1 LKTNLIDIGIETA
14 GSPRGKPVIFVHGWG
29 GCRHVW
35 KGTLDR
41 CPESYHFISLDL
53 PGTGGS
59 APLASCTIPALA
71 RWVLDTADRLGL
83 SQFALAG
90 HSMGGNVA
98 ASAAQQGSDRITQ
111 LVLVD
116 AALYP
121 DRVGRAKLCTAP
133 VSGHAALALARAGSA
148 ALGLMGAVLPDNHR
162 GGFWRPYFRRNQ
174 YVVMENSHQ
183 QMHAQLRAL
192 VAHPFDMRRLP
203 PDLPVLIMHGE
214 KDQVIPFALARE
226 MLASRPKNT
235 RLISY
240 PKAMHC
246 PMDMH
251 PDRFISDLLAYLDMG

>member
-1 LKTNLIDIGIETA
+1 MSLSGIGIETA
-14 GSPRGKPVIFVHGWG
+14 GSPDGKPVIFVHGWG
-29 GCRHVW
+29 GCRHIW

-41 CPESYHFISLDL
+41 CPEGFQFVSLDL

-59 APLASCTIPALA
+59 AALASCTIPALA
-71 RWVLDTADRLGL
+71 RWVLDSAERLGIWEFTL
-83 SQFALAG
+83 VG

-98 ASAAQQGSDRITQ
+98 ASAAYQGAERVTK

-148 ALGLMGAVLPDNHR
+148 ALGMLGTVLRDDHR

-174 YVVMENSHQ
+174 YVVQENSHRH
-183 QMHAQLRAL
+183 MHAQLRAL
-192 VAHPFDMRRLP
+192 VAHPFDLRRLS

-214 KDQVIPFALARE
+214 KDQVIPFGLARE

-235 RLISY
+235 RLIAY
-240 PKAMHC
+240 PKALHC

-251 PDRFISDLLAYLDMG
+251 PDLFVTDLLAFLEAK